1 MRGIAAA
8 LVTASAGLGYTLTL
22 PKFSLTDSQRAAPCE
37 RLFPA
42 DGSVDHFRP
51 LHGVTT
57 LDALT
62 YARLPVVVMP
72 LPFYTYCR

>member
-1 MRGIAAA
+1 MKLLSFNAHEART
-8 LVTASAGLGYTLTL
+8 VTAIT
-22 PKFSLTDSQRAAPCE
+22 E